1 MASKPTDAKEKSET
15 NETKEK
21 SETGNE
27 NQESVV
33 AEGMEPKKSSES
45 SDGTTTKQ
53 NAVSEE
59 EAASQQHHDAEKG
72 KGDDESLTTIL
83 DLRQRTQLTILLAA
97 ATATMREAI
106 AATFDASI
114 PLTEGT
120 DGSPP
125 SPRSKKKPL
134 TEDEKMMAVNPTTAD
149 VAQYDR
155 ERRLL
160 ATREKELSAPKMR
173 ELRDNALDWF
183 DAWRVGVIGRVGEAV
198 NSDSKEAAAKA
209 EREGEQHKA
218 EVAKG
223 PKEER
228 KVEDQATPTDTKGA
242 EEAEEDAL
250 RKLYPPIDTPLA
262 RLDQSKRALILHSVL
277 LLLLSLEHYPAPSR
291 ILLLY
296 LTTSLRLPFAAFAQ
310 DEANT
315 AQGLLEAVNELS
327 GDDETQ
333 RKAAENERSRKWKV
347 RLATAAGAAVVGVTG
362 GLAAPLMAAGVGSVM
377 GSLGLGATAAAG
389 YLGTVAGSTVVVG
402 GLFGAYGGRMTGQM
416 MDHYAREVEDFAFV
430 PMRAD
435 TDDRALPEKPDQG
448 GEDEAGKAQPHD
460 RRLRV
465 TIAISGWLTEK
476 EEIVRPWRVLGHGKT
491 SEIFALRWELESL
504 LNLGHAIETMMSSAA
519 WGYAQRE
526 SELMFR

>member
-1 MASKPTDAKEKSET
+1 MASKTADAKETSKTGSEAP
-15 NETKEK
+15 KEAPAGEQDSK
-21 SETGNE
+21 QSSGPSHEAPAK
-27 NQESVV
+27 QE
-33 AEGMEPKKSSES
+33 
-45 SDGTTTKQ
+45 
-53 NAVSEE
+53 AVSEE
-59 EAASQQHHDAEKG
+59 EAASQQHHDAEKANAN
-72 KGDDESLTTIL
+72 DESLTTIL
-83 DLRQRTQLTILLAA
+83 DVRQRTQLTILLAA

-114 PLTEGT
+114 PGSEGT
-120 DGSPP
+120 DAKPA
-125 SPRSKKKPL
+125 SPRDKKKPL
-134 TEDEKMMAVNPTTAD
+134 TEDEKMMAVDPTTAD

-160 ATREKELSAPKMR
+160 AAREKELSAPKMR
-173 ELRDNALDWF
+173 ELRDNALEWF
-183 DAWRVGVIGRVGEAV
+183 DAWRIGAMGRVGEAV

-228 KVEDQATPTDTKGA
+228 KVEDEAAPTDTKGA
-242 EEAEEDAL
+242 AEAEEDAL
-250 RKLYPPIDTPLA
+250 RQLYPPIDTPLA
-262 RLDQSKRALILHSVL
+262 RLDQSKRRLILHSVL

-296 LTTSLRLPFAAFAQ
+296 LTTSLRLPFSAFAQ
-310 DEANT
+310 DEART
-315 AQGLLEAVNELS
+315 AQGLLEAANELS
-327 GDDETQ
+327 GDEETQ
-333 RKAAENERSRKWKV
+333 RKAAENEKTRKWKV

-389 YLGTVAGSTVVVG
+389 YLGTVAGSTMVVG

-435 TDDRALPEKPDQG
+435 CDDRALPEKPGQG
-448 GEDEAGKAQPHD
+448 DDEAGKAQPGD

-465 TIAISGWLTEK
+465 TIGISGWLTEK
-476 EEIVRPWRVLGHGKT
+476 EDIVRPWRVLGHGST
-491 SEIFALRWELESL
+491 EVFALRWELESL
-504 LNLGHAIETMMSSAA
+504 MNLGHAIETMMSSAA

-526 SELMFR
+526 SELYFR